1 MNQGVQ
7 GANGA
12 LDLSGSPA
20 SPKWLSGKSSTVQ
33 LNWCAGGGVE
43 TSPLMERLLSGD
55 VIKVTN
61 GLGEF
66 LRGQA

>member
-1 MNQGVQ
+1 VNQGVQ

-33 LNWCAGGGVE
+33 LNWCAGGC
-43 TSPLMERLLSGD
+43 GD
-55 VIKVTN
+55 
-61 GLGEF
+61 LALDGE
-66 LRGQA
+66 AP